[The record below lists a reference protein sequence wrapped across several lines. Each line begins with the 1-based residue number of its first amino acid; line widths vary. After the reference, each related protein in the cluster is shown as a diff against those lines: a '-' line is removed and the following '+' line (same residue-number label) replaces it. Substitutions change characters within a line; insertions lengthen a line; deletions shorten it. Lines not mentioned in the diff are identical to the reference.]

1 MNASNDFNE
10 WDGKVFS
17 GGWVVSGGGTA
28 PVVEP
33 ATQQVLA
40 QVGIGSAE
48 DVNRAAQI
56 ATEAQPAWAA
66 VPFDRRAKIMRDAAF
81 LVQQRAAEFNLWNIR
96 ECGSIPAK
104 AEWELGATCEQML
117 MAAALPMQPD
127 GLSFPSAMPG
137 RRNLWRQ
144 VPIGVIGVISPWN
157 FPLLLAMRSVAPA
170 LALGNAVI
178 LKPDQQSAVC
188 GGLLI
193 AKAFEDAGLPAGVLH
208 VIPGGPATGDALVKH
223 PDVGMISF
231 TGSTAVGR
239 MIGQT
244 CGYMLKKVAL
254 ELGGNNA
261 IIVLDDADVDAASSS
276 GAWGSFLHQ
285 GQICMQTGRHLVHRS
300 VAAQY
305 AEKLAARAEKLH
317 VGDPHTSQVHLGPLI
332 NRKQCD
338 RVHGIVEESL
348 HAGARA
354 LTGASHQNLFYRPT
368 VLVDVTPDMAAFKE
382 ELFGP
387 VAPVT
392 VFDDDDEAVEL
403 VNRSAYG
410 LCAAIHTRSVSR
422 GIAISQRLK
431 TGMVHINDQT
441 VNNEFHVPFGGMGSS
456 SNGGRFGGP
465 ANVHEFTQSQWLS
478 VMDQPILYPF

>member
-1 MNASNDFNE
+1 MSTSNAINE
-10 WDGKVFS
+10 WDSRIYS
-17 GGWVVSGGGTA
+17 GGWKESDGGRA
-28 PVVEP
+28 AVVEP

-40 QVGIGSAE
+40 HVGIGSAQ
-48 DVNRAAQI
+48 DVDLAVQI
-56 ATEAQPAWAA
+56 AIEAQRAWAA
-66 VPFDRRAKIMRDAAF
+66 TPFDRRARIMRDAAR
-81 LVQQRAAEFNLWNIR
+81 LVEERAAEFNLWNIR
-96 ECGSIPAK
+96 ECGSASAK
-104 AEWELGATCEQML
+104 AEWELGATCEQIL

-127 GLSFPSAMPG
+127 GMSFPSAMPG

-144 VPIGVIGVISPWN
+144 VPIGVIGVIAPWN

-178 LKPDQQSAVC
+178 LKPDQQSAIC
-188 GGLLI
+188 GGMLI
-193 AKAFEDAGLPAGVLH
+193 AKAFEDAGLPPGVLH

-261 IIVLDDADVDAASSS
+261 IIVLDDADLDAASSS
-276 GAWGSFLHQ
+276 GAWGAFLHQ
-285 GQICMQTGRHLVHRS
+285 GQICMQAGRHLVHRS
-300 VAAQY
+300 VASQY
-305 AEKLAARAEKLH
+305 AEKLAARAEKLQ
-317 VGDPHTSQVHLGPLI
+317 VGDPHAGQVHLGPLI

-338 RVHGIVEESL
+338 RVDAIVQDSL
-348 HAGARA
+348 RAGARA
-354 LTGASHQNLFYRPT
+354 LTGATYENLFYRPT
-368 VLVDVTPDMAAFKE
+368 VLVDVTPDMAAFNE

-392 VFDDDDEAVEL
+392 TFDDDDEAVEL

-410 LCAAIHTRSVSR
+410 LCAAIHTRSISR
-422 GIAISQRLK
+422 GIAFSQRLK

-441 VNNEFHVPFGGMGSS
+441 INNEFHVPFGGMGSS
-456 SNGGRFGGP
+456 GNGGRFGGP

-478 VMDQPILYPF
+478 VMDQPIIYPF